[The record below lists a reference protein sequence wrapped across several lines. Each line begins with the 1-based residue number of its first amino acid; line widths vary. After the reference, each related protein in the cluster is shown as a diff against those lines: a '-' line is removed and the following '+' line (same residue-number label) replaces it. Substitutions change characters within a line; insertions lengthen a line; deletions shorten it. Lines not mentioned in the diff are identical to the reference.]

1 VAVAAAAALDAV
13 INKQDGETDMKLS
26 INKILALFVIAAVF
40 AGLTGCGVVSSGTTE
55 YNELVALV
63 QGVQSAA
70 ANFQLVT
77 DTQYAKIQAK
87 TQITGDYYNAVS
99 SSGEVWT
106 GNFRSQANAL
116 TELLKNYRDA
126 NGQPLDPTKLN
137 LNDLQ
142 NKGAL
147 PSGLGQG
154 FSVYV
159 NAITQAPPPVPDS
172 KVTLALGDTVDEA
185 MNTIQLA
192 GTDWN
197 DAVKAYNTRR
207 AQIKGEIVARVSAYF
222 GFDLPVTFPYYAGA
236 NAGQPVQNPLATP
249 KP

>member
-1 VAVAAAAALDAV
+1 MKRYINQILPIVMMVAIAV
-13 INKQDGETDMKLS
+13 
-26 INKILALFVIAAVF
+26 
-40 AGLTGCGVVSSGTTE
+40 GLTGCGVVKSGTTE

-87 TQITGDYYNAVS
+87 TQITQDYYDAVNN
-99 SSGEVWT
+99 SGEVWT
-106 GNFRSQANAL
+106 GNFRSQADAL
-116 TELLKNYRDA
+116 TDLLNNYRDE
-126 NGQPLDPTKLN
+126 NGQPLDPTQLDLN
-137 LNDLQ
+137 ELQ
-142 NKGAL
+142 DKGAL
-147 PSGLGQG
+147 PSDIGQG
-154 FSVYV
+154 FSLYV
-159 NAITQAPPPVPDS
+159 NAITQAPPPVPDPQ
-172 KVTLALGDTVDEA
+172 VTIALGDTVDEA

-207 AQIKGEIVARVSAYF
+207 AQIKGEIVAQVSEYF
-222 GFDLPVTFPYYAGA
+222 GFELPLTFPYYQGA
-236 NAGQPVQNPLATP
+236 NAGQPIQNPLGTP

>member
-1 VAVAAAAALDAV
+1 MKRYL
-13 INKQDGETDMKLS
+13 KQIIT
-26 INKILALFVIAAVF
+26 IFVMITML
-40 AGLTGCGVVSSGTTE
+40 AGLSACSVVESGTTE

-70 ANFQLVT
+70 ANFQLIT

-87 TQITGDYYNAVS
+87 SQITKDYYDAVNN
-99 SSGEVWT
+99 SGEVWT
-106 GNFRSQANAL
+106 GNFRSQADAL
-116 TELLKNYRDA
+116 TNLLNNYRDE

-137 LNDLQ
+137 LKDLQ
-142 NKGAL
+142 GKGAL
-147 PSGLGQG
+147 PDGLGQG
-154 FSVYV
+154 FTLYV
-159 NAITQAPPPVPDS
+159 NAITQAPPPVPDAA
-172 KVTLALGDTVDEA
+172 VTLALGDTVDEA
-185 MNTIQLA
+185 MNTIQLG

-222 GFDLPVTFPYYAGA
+222 GFDLPVTFPYYQGS

-249 KP
+249 IP

>member
-1 VAVAAAAALDAV
+1 MKRSIQQLISMLVLVAV
-13 INKQDGETDMKLS
+13 
-26 INKILALFVIAAVF
+26 FV
-40 AGLTGCGVVSSGTTE
+40 GLTSCGIVETGTTE

-70 ANFQLVT
+70 ANFQLIT

-87 TQITGDYYNAVS
+87 TQITKDYYDAVS
-99 SSGEVWT
+99 NSGEVWT
-106 GNFRSQANAL
+106 GNFRSQADAL
-116 TELLKNYRDA
+116 TNLLNNYRDE

-137 LNDLQ
+137 LSELQ
-142 NKGAL
+142 GKGAL
-147 PSGLGQG
+147 PNGLGQG
-154 FSVYV
+154 FTLYV
-159 NAITQAPPPVPDS
+159 NAITQAPPPVPDA
-172 KVTLALGDTVDEA
+172 KVTLALGDTIDEA
-185 MNTIQLA
+185 MNTIQLG

-207 AQIKGEIVARVSAYF
+207 AQIKGEVVARVSAYF
-222 GFDLPVTFPYYAGA
+222 GFELPVTFPYYQGG

>member
-1 VAVAAAAALDAV
+1 
-13 INKQDGETDMKLS
+13 MKRFMQHIMLM
-26 INKILALFVIAAVF
+26 LVLFI
-40 AGLTGCGVVSSGTTE
+40 GLTGCGVVQAGTDE

-63 QGVQSAA
+63 QGVQSSA

-87 TQITGDYYNAVS
+87 TQITKDYYDSVS
-99 SSGEVWT
+99 DSGEVWT
-106 GNFRSQANAL
+106 GHFRSQAEAM

-137 LNDLQ
+137 LNQLEQ
-142 NKGAL
+142 KGAL
-147 PSGLGQG
+147 PNGLGQG
-154 FSVYV
+154 FTLYV
-159 NAITQAPPPVPDS
+159 NAITQAPPPVADS
-172 KVTLALGDTVDEA
+172 KVTLALGDTIDEA
-185 MNTIQLA
+185 MNTVQLA

-222 GFDLPVTFPYYAGA
+222 GFDLPVTFPYYQGG
-236 NAGQPVQNPLATP
+236 NTGPIRNPLATP
-249 KP
+249 EG

>member
-1 VAVAAAAALDAV
+1 MKRYIKQIISIFVMVAV
-13 INKQDGETDMKLS
+13 
-26 INKILALFVIAAVF
+26 FV
-40 AGLTGCGVVSSGTTE
+40 GLTGCGIVNSGTTE

-87 TQITGDYYNAVS
+87 TQITKDYYDAVS
-99 SSGEVWT
+99 NSGEVWT
-106 GNFRSQANAL
+106 GNFRSQADAL
-116 TELLKNYRDA
+116 TNLLNNYRDE

-137 LNDLQ
+137 LNELQ
-142 NKGAL
+142 GKGAL
-147 PSGLGQG
+147 PDGLGQG
-154 FSVYV
+154 FTLYV
-159 NAITQAPPPVPDS
+159 NAITQAPPPVPDA

-222 GFDLPVTFPYYAGA
+222 GFDLPVTFPYYQGG

>member
-1 VAVAAAAALDAV
+1 MKRY
-13 INKQDGETDMKLS
+13 IKQIVS
-26 INKILALFVIAAVF
+26 IFLVGAVF
-40 AGLTGCGVVSSGTTE
+40 VGLTGCGVVSSGTTE

-87 TQITGDYYNAVS
+87 TQITKDYYDAVS
-99 SSGEVWT
+99 NSGEVWT
-106 GNFRSQANAL
+106 GNFRSQADSL
-116 TELLKNYRDA
+116 TNLLNNYRDE

-137 LNDLQ
+137 LKELQ
-142 NKGAL
+142 GKGAL
-147 PSGLGQG
+147 PDGLGQG
-154 FSVYV
+154 FTLYV
-159 NAITQAPPPVPDS
+159 NAITQAPPPVPDAQ
-172 KVTLALGDTVDEA
+172 VTLALGDTVDEA
-185 MNTIQLA
+185 MNTIQLG

-207 AQIKGEIVARVSAYF
+207 AQIKGEIVARVSTYF
-222 GFDLPVTFPYYAGA
+222 GFDLPVTFPYYQGG
-236 NAGQPVQNPLATP
+236 NAGQPIQNPLATP

>member
-1 VAVAAAAALDAV
+1 MKRHVGQFISILLVVA
-13 INKQDGETDMKLS
+13 LS
-26 INKILALFVIAAVF
+26 V
-40 AGLTGCGVVSSGTTE
+40 GLTGCGIVESGTTE
-55 YNELVALV
+55 YNELVGLV

-87 TQITGDYYNAVS
+87 TQITKDYYNAVS

-116 TELLKNYRDA
+116 TNLLNNYRDA

-137 LNDLQ
+137 LNELQ
-142 NKGAL
+142 GKGAL

-154 FSVYV
+154 FTLYV

-172 KVTLALGDTVDEA
+172 KVTLALGDTIDEA
-185 MNTIQLA
+185 MNTIQLG

-222 GFDLPVTFPYYAGA
+222 GFDLPVTFPYYQGG

-249 KP
+249 KQ

>member
-1 VAVAAAAALDAV
+1 
-13 INKQDGETDMKLS
+13 MKHL
-26 INKILALFVIAAVF
+26 IQKIIPIFVVIAVF
-40 AGLTGCGVVSSGTTE
+40 IGLTGCGVVDSGTTE

-63 QGVQSAA
+63 QGVQAAA

-87 TQITGDYYNAVS
+87 TQITKDYYDAVNN
-99 SSGEVWT
+99 SGEVWT
-106 GNFRSQANAL
+106 GNFRSQADAM
-116 TELLKNYRDA
+116 TALLKNYRDA

-137 LNDLQ
+137 LNELQ
-142 NKGAL
+142 GKGAL
-147 PSGLGQG
+147 PNGLGQG
-154 FSVYV
+154 FTLYV
-159 NAITQAPPPVPDS
+159 NAVTQAPPPVPDS

-185 MNTIQLA
+185 MNTIQLG

-222 GFDLPVTFPYYAGA
+222 GFDLPVTFPYYQGG
-236 NAGQPVQNPLATP
+236 NAGQPIQNPLATP

>member
-1 VAVAAAAALDAV
+1 
-13 INKQDGETDMKLS
+13 MKHF
-26 INKILALFVIAAVF
+26 IQKIVHVLIIGTLFVGA
-40 AGLTGCGVVSSGTTE
+40 TGCGVVQSGTDE

-63 QGVQSAA
+63 QGVQASA

-87 TQITGDYYNAVS
+87 TQITKDYYDAVS
-99 SSGEVWT
+99 NSGEVWT
-106 GNFRSQANAL
+106 GNFRSQADAM

-142 NKGAL
+142 KKGAL
-147 PSGLGQG
+147 PNGLAQG
-154 FSVYV
+154 FTLYV

-185 MNTIQLA
+185 MNTVQLA

-222 GFDLPVTFPYYAGA
+222 GFDLPVTFPYYQGG

-249 KP
+249 KQ

>member
-1 VAVAAAAALDAV
+1 
-13 INKQDGETDMKLS
+13 MKTSLQQM
-26 INKILALFVIAAVF
+26 IRIFTVFAVF
-40 AGLTGCGVVSSGTTE
+40 IGITGCGVVNSGTTE

-87 TQITGDYYNAVS
+87 TQITKDYYDAVS
-99 SSGEVWT
+99 NSGEVWT
-106 GNFRSQANAL
+106 GNFRSQADAL
-116 TELLKNYRDA
+116 TNLLNNYRDE

-137 LNDLQ
+137 LNEL
-142 NKGAL
+142 NGKGAL
-147 PSGLGQG
+147 PNGLGQG
-154 FSVYV
+154 FTLYV

-172 KVTLALGDTVDEA
+172 AVTLALGDTVDEA
-185 MNTIQLA
+185 MNTIQLG

-197 DAVKAYNTRR
+197 DAVKLYNTRR

-222 GFDLPVTFPYYAGA
+222 GFDLPVTFPYYQGG
-236 NAGQPVQNPLATP
+236 NAGQPIQNPLATATP
-249 KP
+249 

>member
-1 VAVAAAAALDAV
+1 MKRH
-13 INKQDGETDMKLS
+13 IKQIIS
-26 INKILALFVIAAVF
+26 IFLVFAVF
-40 AGLTGCGVVSSGTTE
+40 VGLTSCGVVKSGTTE

-87 TQITGDYYNAVS
+87 TQITRDYYDAVS

-106 GNFRSQANAL
+106 GNFRSQADAL
-116 TELLKNYRDA
+116 TNLINNYRDA

-137 LNDLQ
+137 LNELQ
-142 NKGAL
+142 GKGAL
-147 PSGLGQG
+147 PDGLGQG
-154 FSVYV
+154 FTLYV
-159 NAITQAPPPVPDS
+159 NAITQAPPPVPDAQ
-172 KVTLALGDTVDEA
+172 VTLALGDTVDEA
-185 MNTIQLA
+185 MNTIQLG

-222 GFDLPVTFPYYAGA
+222 GFDLPVTFPYYQGG

-249 KP
+249 KE

>member
-1 VAVAAAAALDAV
+1 
-13 INKQDGETDMKLS
+13 MKFLM
-26 INKILALFVIAAVF
+26 KILSMFVIF
-40 AGLTGCGVVSSGTTE
+40 ALVLGVSGCGVVQAGTDE

-87 TQITGDYYNAVS
+87 TQITKDYYDAVS
-99 SSGEVWT
+99 NSGEVWT
-106 GNFRSQANAL
+106 GHFRSQADAL
-116 TELLKNYRDA
+116 TDLLKNYRDA

-137 LNDLQ
+137 LNQLQ
-142 NKGAL
+142 DKGAL
-147 PSGLGQG
+147 PNGIGQG
-154 FSVYV
+154 FTLYV
-159 NAITQAPPPVPDS
+159 NAVTQAPPPVPDS

-222 GFDLPVTFPYYAGA
+222 GFDLPVTFPYYQGA
-236 NAGQPVQNPLATP
+236 NAGQPIKNPLATP
-249 KP
+249 KQ

>member
-1 VAVAAAAALDAV
+1 MKRS
-13 INKQDGETDMKLS
+13 IKQIISMFVMV
-26 INKILALFVIAAVF
+26 ALFI
-40 AGLTGCGVVSSGTTE
+40 GSTGCGVVDAGTTE

-87 TQITGDYYNAVS
+87 TQITKDYYDAVS
-99 SSGEVWT
+99 NSGEVWT
-106 GNFRSQANAL
+106 GNFRSQADAL
-116 TELLKNYRDA
+116 TKLLKNYRDA

-137 LNDLQ
+137 LNELQ
-142 NKGAL
+142 GKNAL
-147 PSGLGQG
+147 PSGIGQG
-154 FSVYV
+154 FSLYV
-159 NAITQAPPPVPDS
+159 NAITQAPPPVPDA

-197 DAVKAYNTRR
+197 DAVRAYNTRR

-222 GFDLPVTFPYYAGA
+222 GFDLPLTFPYYQGG
-236 NAGQPVQNPLATP
+236 NVGQPIQNPLATP
-249 KP
+249 KQ

>member
-1 VAVAAAAALDAV
+1 MKGYIRLTIPILAVVAVFL
-13 INKQDGETDMKLS
+13 
-26 INKILALFVIAAVF
+26 
-40 AGLTGCGVVSSGTTE
+40 GLTSCGIVNSGTTE

-63 QGVQSAA
+63 QGVQSGA
-70 ANFQLVT
+70 ANFELVT

-87 TQITGDYYNAVS
+87 TQITKDYYDAVS
-99 SSGEVWT
+99 NSGEVWT
-106 GNFRSQANAL
+106 GNFRSQADAL
-116 TELLKNYRDA
+116 NNLLSNYRDEK
-126 NGQPLDPTKLN
+126 GQPLDPTKLN
-137 LNDLQ
+137 LNELQ
-142 NKGAL
+142 GKGAL

-154 FSVYV
+154 FTLYV
-159 NAITQAPPPVPDS
+159 NAITQAPPPVPDA

-197 DAVKAYNTRR
+197 DAVKAYNSRR

-222 GFDLPVTFPYYAGA
+222 GFDLPVTFSYYQGG

-249 KP
+249 

>member
-1 VAVAAAAALDAV
+1 
-13 INKQDGETDMKLS
+13 MKS
-26 INKILALFVIAAVF
+26 IFQILAIITLTL
-40 AGLTGCGVVSSGTTE
+40 GLTSCGVVKTGTDE

-63 QGVQSAA
+63 QNVQAAA

-87 TQITGDYYNAVS
+87 TQITKDYYDAVS
-99 SSGEVWT
+99 NSGEVWT
-106 GNFRSQANAL
+106 GNFRSEAEAM
-116 TELLKNYRDA
+116 TKLLNNYRDA

-137 LNDLQ
+137 LNELQ
-142 NKGAL
+142 AKGAL

-154 FSVYV
+154 FTLYV
-159 NAITQAPPPVPDS
+159 NAITQAPPPVPDA

-185 MNTIQLA
+185 MNTVQLA

-207 AQIKGEIVARVSAYF
+207 AQIAGEIVARVSQYF
-222 GFDLPVTFPYYAGA
+222 GFDLPVTFPYYQGA
-236 NAGQPVQNPLATP
+236 SAGQPVQNPLATP
-249 KP
+249 QP

>member
-1 VAVAAAAALDAV
+1 
-13 INKQDGETDMKLS
+13 MKNY
-26 INKILALFVIAAVF
+26 IKRIAPIFIVIALL
-40 AGLTGCGVVSSGTTE
+40 AGLTGCGVVKSGTTE
-55 YNELVALV
+55 YDELVALV

-87 TQITGDYYNAVS
+87 TQITKDYYDAVS
-99 SSGEVWT
+99 NSGEVWT
-106 GNFRSQANAL
+106 GNFRSQADAL
-116 TELLKNYRDA
+116 TNLLNNYRDE

-137 LNDLQ
+137 LNELND
-142 NKGAL
+142 KGAL

-154 FSVYV
+154 FSLYV
-159 NAITQAPPPVPDS
+159 NAITQAPPPVPDAQ
-172 KVTLALGDTVDEA
+172 VTLALGDTVDEA

-222 GFDLPVTFPYYAGA
+222 GFELPLTFPYYQGA
-236 NAGQPVQNPLATP
+236 NAGLPIQNPLGTQAP
-249 KP
+249 

>member
-1 VAVAAAAALDAV
+1 MERLVKQV
-13 INKQDGETDMKLS
+13 IP
-26 INKILALFVIAAVF
+26 ILVTFAVF
-40 AGLTGCGVVSSGTTE
+40 VGLTGCAAVDSGTSE
-55 YNELVALV
+55 YNELVGLV

-70 ANFQLVT
+70 ANFQLIT

-87 TQITGDYYNAVS
+87 TQITKDYYDAVNN
-99 SSGEVWT
+99 SGEVWT
-106 GNFRSQANAL
+106 GNFRSEADAM
-116 TELLKNYRDA
+116 TSLLKNYRDA

-137 LNDLQ
+137 LNDLK

-147 PSGLGQG
+147 PDGLGQG
-154 FSVYV
+154 FALYV
-159 NAITQAPPPVPDS
+159 NAVVQAPPPVPDP

-185 MNTIQLA
+185 MNTIQLG

-222 GFDLPVTFPYYAGA
+222 GFDLPVTFPYYQGG

-249 KP
+249 